1 MLTREIWSPALL
13 TRMSSRPKC
22 FDRLGDQP
30 VHRAA
35 LADVALDQ
43 DGLAA
48 ATLDLRG
55 DLLRLLAAT
64 AVVNRDV
71 STAFAQPARGRRADT
86 AARTRDEAGLAL
98 DLTEIHVRSPVI

>member
-1 MLTREIWSPALL
+1 MLH
-13 TRMSSRPKC
+13 
-22 FDRLGDQP
+22 RLGDQP

-43 DGLAA
+43 DGFAA

-71 STAFAQPARGRRADT
+71 STAFAQPA
-86 AARTRDEAGLAL
+86 AAAAPIPRLAPVTRQAL
-98 DLTEIHVRSPVI
+98 PLISLKSTCVLL